1 LRAARRPAIPSV
13 VKVRPSSCRRSS
25 ASAVGSAQQTVCG
38 PGRVPARS
46 LPGRSCLGCR
56 VVQSRIARGGLAPF
70 TTYPGTA
77 FTMLTCGP
85 APGTP
90 TGGSAYRG
98 RSARASVS
106 RRVRAKRLSGR
117 KPHDGVVGLPAR
129 RRRVGRCP
137 STPCSYGHLSRSAS

>member
-98 RSARASVS
+98 RSARAPRS
-106 RRVRAKRLSGR
+106 AGGSGR
-117 KPHDGVVGLPAR
+117 SAYRGESHTTAWWVCPPVGVA
-129 RRRVGRCP
+129 
-137 STPCSYGHLSRSAS
+137 